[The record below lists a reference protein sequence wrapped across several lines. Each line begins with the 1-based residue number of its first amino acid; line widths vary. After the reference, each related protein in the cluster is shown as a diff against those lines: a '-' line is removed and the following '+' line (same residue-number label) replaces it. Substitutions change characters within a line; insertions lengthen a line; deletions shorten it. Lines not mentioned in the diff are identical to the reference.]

1 MENEEQLIREKMERT
16 RESIT
21 DKLEVLENR
30 IVGKVEQ
37 ATAAVTDT
45 ASSVKDA
52 IDDTATSVKETFDI
66 GLQVDRH
73 PWLMVGGAV
82 AAGLVAGHLLQS
94 QIRASPAST
103 PRLDEARN
111 FSQPTIAP
119 QATSAPAP
127 PPWTAPPQP
136 SKPGLLSEFEP
147 ELVKAKELAIGVGFG
162 ILREA
167 LTAEMSPMLAGY
179 AGEILNNITRKLG
192 GKPMSNSELP
202 FTNGTTANPSHPAR

>member
-21 DKLEVLENR
+21 DKLEVLETR
-30 IVGKVEQ
+30 IVGKVEE

-45 ASSVKDA
+45 ATSVKDA
-52 IDDTATSVKETFDI
+52 IDDTATSVKETFDV

-82 AAGLVAGHLLQS
+82 AAGLVAGHLLHS
-94 QIRASPAST
+94 QIRASPAA
-103 PRLDEARN
+103 PRLEEARAVP
-111 FSQPTIAP
+111 QPMPAP

-127 PPWTAPPQP
+127 PPWTSPPPPP
-136 SKPGLLSEFEP
+136 SKPSMLSEFEP

-167 LTAEMSPMLAGY
+167 LTAEMSPALAGY
-179 AGEILNNITRKLG
+179 AGEILNNITRKLR
-192 GKPMSNSELP
+192 KAHDEL
-202 FTNGTTANPSHPAR
+202 